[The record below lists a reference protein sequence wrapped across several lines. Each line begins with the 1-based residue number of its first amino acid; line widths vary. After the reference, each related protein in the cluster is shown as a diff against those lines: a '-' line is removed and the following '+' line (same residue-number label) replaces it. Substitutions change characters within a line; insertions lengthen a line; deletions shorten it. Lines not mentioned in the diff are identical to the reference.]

1 MCVALWREQK
11 PPHTDSRSSD
21 VWEWN
26 LASLPSNLTS
36 QRRLARGFTLKCL
49 VFISLQ
55 RLLPR
60 HKRQPL
66 SASVVSVGMALSEGS
81 RPVFEAVDAG
91 GWRLKGT
98 FYICFN
104 RRKKK
109 PLGSRW
115 VITGPGCNSVFPQ
128 VPSVCRL
135 DAAHTHIHTHT
146 REKCSKAEHRCDAS
160 GLVFRGARGRE
171 SHWRLLAM
179 QIHAVLQRG

>member
-1 MCVALWREQK
+1 MCVALWHEQK

-36 QRRLARGFTLKCL
+36 QRRLARAFNLKCV

-66 SASVVSVGMALSEGS
+66 SATFVSAVMALSEGS
-81 RPVFEAVDAG
+81 RPVFEAVDAE

-115 VITGPGCNSVFPQ
+115 VITGPGCTAFSLGYRQ
-128 VPSVCRL
+128 CAGWMAL
-135 DAAHTHIHTHT
+135 THTHT
-146 REKCSKAEHRCDAS
+146 HMWKM
-160 GLVFRGARGRE
+160 FE
-171 SHWRLLAM
+171 SRAQM
-179 QIHAVLQRG
+179 RRIRFGFPRRQR